1 MGKITRPQMEIV
13 KFGTEDVIATSGIPF
28 LPGLLQECQ

>member
-13 KFGTEDVIATSGIPF
+13 KFGTEDVIATSGMSMSLVQVNGF
-28 LPGLLQECQ
+28 